1 MNNTFLRRVAEDVP
15 MMTSERFAWMM
26 GGFKRDDVQ
35 AAEHPYFKQARE
47 ILKPQLQVFGD
58 IAIAPIEGTLAYNP
72 DVFEMVY
79 MGVEDS
85 RSVLAMLK
93 TAESNPNVE
102 GVLLRM
108 DTPGG
113 MMLGGP
119 EISDQVEK
127 LIAMGKP
134 VVTHIGGIGA
144 SLGYLIAAPSS
155 KIIANKSAMV
165 GSIGVISS
173 IPDYTEYLKSIG
185 IKFDVFTNKEAKFK
199 AAGAVGTSL
208 NDDQRGYIQARVDSA
223 FALFRDT
230 VTANRPKVKAE
241 AMQGQVFRGDEAI
254 KAGLVDATGGEDFA
268 IGVLRAEM
276 KKRRS
281 A

>member
-1 MNNTFLRRVAEDVP
+1 MINTFLRRAAEDVP
-15 MMTSERFAWMM
+15 MMTAERFAWMM
-26 GGFKRDDVQ
+26 GPASEKDVQ

-47 ILKPQLQVFGD
+47 VLKPQLQILGD

-113 MMLGGP
+113 MMMGGP

-134 VVTHIGGIGA
+134 VVTHVGGLGA

-165 GSIGVISS
+165 GSIGVIST
-173 IPDYTEYLKSIG
+173 IPDYTKYLENLG
-185 IKFDVFTNKEAKFK
+185 IKIEVFTNKDAKFK

-208 NDDQRGYIQARVDSA
+208 TDAQRGYIQARVESA

-230 VTANRPKVKAE
+230 VTAHRPKVKAE
-241 AMQGQVFRGDEAI
+241 AMQGQVLRGDEAI

-268 IGVLRAEM
+268 IGVLRQEM